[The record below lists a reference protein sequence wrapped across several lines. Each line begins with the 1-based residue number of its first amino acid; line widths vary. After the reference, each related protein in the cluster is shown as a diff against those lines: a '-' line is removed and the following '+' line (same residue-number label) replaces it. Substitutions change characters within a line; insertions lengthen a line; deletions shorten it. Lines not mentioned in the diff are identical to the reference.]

1 MICIYRIIIFLDYT
15 RVIGKYFSTAIFF
28 YYIRVI
34 GKYFNTMVKKKNCDS
49 RIEPP
54 NFLTVFRLTLNRE
67 VGD

>member
-15 RVIGKYFSTAIFF
+15 RVIGKYFNTAILFF

-34 GKYFNTMVKKKNCDS
+34 GKYFNTMVKKKKIKIKNCDT

-54 NFLTVFRLTLNRE
+54 NFLTLF
-67 VGD
+67 